1 MIKREYGAFDYV
13 KDNYPKYV
21 ITMDKIDY
29 SQNGII
35 HLNLEKFLLGNN

>member
-1 MIKREYGAFDYV
+1 MVKLFDYV

-21 ITMDKIDY
+21 ITMNKMNS

-35 HLNLEKFLLGNN
+35 NLNLEKFLLGNN